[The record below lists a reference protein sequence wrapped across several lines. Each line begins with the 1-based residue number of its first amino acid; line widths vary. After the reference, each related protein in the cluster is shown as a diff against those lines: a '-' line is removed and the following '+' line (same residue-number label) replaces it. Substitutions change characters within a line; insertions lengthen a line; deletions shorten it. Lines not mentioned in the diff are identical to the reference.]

1 MKITI
6 LGSCRQHSLNKKYD
20 VTSIQES
27 LSYPHYTKEILEVI
41 KYCKYQH
48 ISKNDTLKVFRTPIL
63 NKQHVNYESI
73 KNEFNTTD
81 LLVIEIAS
89 KIKYM
94 YNNIYVH
101 HMEIDIYY

>member
-63 NKQHVNYESI
+63 NKQHVNY
-73 KNEFNTTD
+73 NF
-81 LLVIEIAS
+81 
-89 KIKYM
+89 
-94 YNNIYVH
+94 VH
-101 HMEIDIYY
+101 FVNQHLHYLKQGEYSFLQ